1 MSRENSMSKDDWKS
15 TACIMCSN
23 TCGIQVRVE
32 DDRIVEVRPD
42 RKNPFS
48 RGYVCNK
55 SQAVG
60 SYEHHNQRVRSPLR
74 RVADGSFEEIGWDA
88 ATDEIGKKL
97 RKIIDEHGGRS
108 VALIG
113 GGGQANHLDVP
124 YAIAFLR
131 ALGSRY
137 LYNALGQEFTQMY
150 WINGQMFGSEGF
162 HFHPDEH
169 RCDVFLVIGSNPWL
183 SHGMQRARLT
193 ITEIARDPNR
203 KLIVVDPRRHE
214 TAQKADMYLR
224 IKPGTDIYFLLALIN
239 VIVKEGLCDEDY
251 IARHTTGWDE
261 VKWVADLVTP
271 ERAAPLCDLEADQ
284 IRDVARTFAKAKRA
298 TTKTDLGILHNIRM
312 MENVYLERILL
323 AITGNI
329 GVPGGFVLPE
339 VFVSSGLLETTG
351 DKWETRVAG
360 IPQIRG
366 VFPPNALPEEVLT
379 PGDDRIRAVFVE
391 GCNPLRSYADSKKF
405 EEAFNALDLLVVIEP
420 AMTEAARL
428 AHYVLPAKTGYEKYE
443 ASLFP
448 KGFPGIYFHLRRP
461 VCRGPELAKQECE
474 IFQMILEKTGVDV
487 SALSPFSLAKQW
499 QQASDQPAVLS
510 LIRGLC
516 MLFAVAH
523 RDDLKK
529 NGIIT
534 GEGDAASELFQ
545 AILDHPEGIHLCDTM
560 DENNLDV
567 LKTDD
572 GKIHLAVPMI
582 LEMLKEHAIPDEVGI
597 TDDGEFPF
605 VLQTGERTNYT
616 ANTIQRDNSWRALK
630 LPTNYVRM
638 STQDA
643 ECLQVSDGETVKVVT
658 DRSTVSIPAKVSDD
672 IYPGNLSIPHGFG
685 MLHTNE
691 ETGELEQIGV
701 NVNELIA
708 AEHRE
713 PFTGIP
719 LHKHIRCRI
728 EK

>member
-1 MSRENSMSKDDWKS
+1 MSAPDWKS
-15 TACIMCSN
+15 TSCIMCGNS
-23 TCGIQVRVE
+23 CGIQVRVE
-32 DDRIVEVRPD
+32 GDRIVEVRPD
-42 RKNPFS
+42 KKNPFS

-55 SQAVG
+55 AQAVG
-60 SYEHHNQRVRSPLR
+60 SYQHHNQRVLSPLR
-74 RVADGSFEEIGWDA
+74 RRADGSFEEIDWDT
-88 ATDEIGKKL
+88 ATDEIGGKL
-97 RKIIDEHGGRS
+97 RRIIDTHGGRS
-108 VALIG
+108 VAFAG

-124 YAIAFLR
+124 YAIAFLK

-137 LYNALGQEFTQMY
+137 FYNSLGQEYTQKY
-150 WINGQMFGSEGF
+150 WINGQMLGSEGLD
-162 HFHPDEH
+162 FHPDEH

-183 SHGMQRARLT
+183 SHGMQRARLS

-203 KLIVVDPRRHE
+203 KLIVVDPRCHE

-224 IKPGTDIYFLLALIN
+224 IKPGTDIYFFLALIN
-239 VIVKEGLCDEDY
+239 VIVEEGLCDEDY

-261 VKWVADLVTP
+261 VKWVAELVTP
-271 ERAAPLCDLEADQ
+271 ERAAPLCDLEAEQ

-298 TTKTDLGILHNIRM
+298 ATRIDLGIYHNVYM

-323 AITGNI
+323 AITGNL
-329 GVPGGFVLPE
+329 GVPGGAVFPE
-339 VFVSSGLLETTG
+339 AFVSGGLLESSG
-351 DKWETRVAG
+351 EKWETRVAG

-366 VFPPNALPEEVLT
+366 MFPPNALPEEILA
-379 PGDDRIRAVFVE
+379 PGEDRIRAVFVE
-391 GCNPLRSYADSKKF
+391 GANPLRSWADTKSF
-405 EEAFNALDLLVVIEP
+405 EEAFKALELLVVIEP
-420 AMTEAARL
+420 AMSEAARL
-428 AHYVLPAKTGYEKYE
+428 AHYVLPAKVGYEKFE

-448 KGFPGIYFHLRRP
+448 KGFPGIYFHLRHP
-461 VCRGPELAKQECE
+461 VCEGPELAKQECE

-487 SALSPFSLAKQW
+487 STISPFSLAKQT

-516 MLFAVAH
+516 MLFAMTH
-523 RDDLKK
+523 RDALKE

-534 GEGDAASELFQ
+534 GEGDAASELFE
-545 AILDHPEGIHLCDTM
+545 AILAHPEGVHLCDTN
-560 DENNLDV
+560 DENNLDC

-572 GKIHLAVPMI
+572 KKIHLAVPMI
-582 LEMLKEHAIPDEVGI
+582 LEMLKAQAIPDEVDI
-597 TDDGEFPF
+597 TDDGDFPF

-638 STQDA
+638 CAQDA
-643 ECLQVSDGETVKVVT
+643 EALQVSDGETVRVVT
-658 DRSTVSIPAKVSDD
+658 DTSTVSIPVKVGD
-672 IYPGNLSIPHGFG
+672 IYPGNLAIPHGFG

-691 ETGELEQIGV
+691 ETGKLEQIGV

-713 PFTGIP
+713 PFTGVP

>member
-1 MSRENSMSKDDWKS
+1 MSAHDWKS
-15 TACIMCSN
+15 TSCIMCGNS
-23 TCGIQVRVE
+23 CGIQVRVE
-32 DDRIVEVRPD
+32 GDRIVEVRPD
-42 RKNPFS
+42 KKNPFS

-60 SYEHHNQRVRSPLR
+60 SYQHHNQRVLSPLR
-74 RVADGSFEEIGWDA
+74 RRADGSFEEIDWDT
-88 ATDEIGKKL
+88 ATDEIGGKL
-97 RKIIDEHGGRS
+97 RRIIDEHGGRA
-108 VALIG
+108 VAFVG

-124 YAIAFLR
+124 YAIAFLK

-137 LYNALGQEFTQMY
+137 FYNSLAQEYTQKY
-150 WINGQMFGSEGF
+150 WINGQMLGSEGLD
-162 HFHPDEH
+162 FHPDEH
-169 RCDVFLVIGSNPWL
+169 RCDVLLVIGSNPWL
-183 SHGMQRARLT
+183 SHGMQRARLA
-193 ITEIARDPNR
+193 ITEITRDPNR

-224 IKPGTDIYFLLALIN
+224 IKPGTDIYFFLALIN

-271 ERAAPLCDLEADQ
+271 ERAAPLCDLEAEQ

-298 TTKTDLGILHNIRM
+298 ATRIDLGIYHNIYM

-329 GVPGGFVLPE
+329 GVPGGVVFPE
-339 VFVSSGLLETTG
+339 AFVSGGLLETSG
-351 DKWETRVAG
+351 EKWETRVAG

-366 VFPPNALPEEVLT
+366 MFPPNALPEEILA
-379 PGDDRIRAVFVE
+379 PGEDRIRAAIVE
-391 GCNPLRSYADSKKF
+391 GSNPLRSWADTKSF
-405 EEAFNALDLLVVIEP
+405 EEAFKALELLVVIEP
-420 AMTEAARL
+420 AMSEAARL
-428 AHYVLPAKTGYEKYE
+428 AHYVLPAKVGYEKFE

-448 KGFPGIYFHLRRP
+448 KGFPGIYFHLRHP
-461 VCRGPELAKQECE
+461 VCKGPELAKQECE

-487 SALSPFSLAKQW
+487 SAISPFSLAKQT

-516 MLFAVAH
+516 MLFALTH
-523 RDDLKK
+523 RDALKEK
-529 NGIIT
+529 GVIT

-545 AILDHPEGIHLCDTM
+545 AILDHPEGVHLCDTN
-560 DENNLDV
+560 DESNLDC

-572 GKIHLAVPMI
+572 KKIHLAVPKI
-582 LEMLKEHAIPDEVGI
+582 LEMLREHAIPDGVDI
-597 TDDGEFPF
+597 TDDGDFPF

-638 STQDA
+638 CAQDA
-643 ECLQVSDGETVKVVT
+643 EALQVSDGETVRVVT
-658 DRSTVSIPAKVSDD
+658 DTSTVSIPVKVGD

-691 ETGELEQIGV
+691 ETGKLEQIGV

>member
-1 MSRENSMSKDDWKS
+1 MSNHDWKS
-15 TACIMCSN
+15 TACIMCGNS
-23 TCGIQVRVE
+23 CGLQVKVE

-42 RKNPFS
+42 KKNPFS

-60 SYEHHNQRVRSPLR
+60 SYQHHNQRVLSPLR
-74 RVADGSFEEIGWDA
+74 RAADGSFEAIDWDA
-88 ATDEIGKKL
+88 ATGEIGSKL
-97 RKIIDEHGGRS
+97 RRIIDEHGGRS

-137 LYNALGQEFTQMY
+137 LYNALGQEYTQKY
-150 WINGQMFGSEGF
+150 WINGQMFGSEGLDF
-162 HFHPDEH
+162 HVDEH
-169 RCDVFLVIGSNPWL
+169 RCDVMLVIGSNPWL

-193 ITEIARDPNR
+193 LTEIARDPNR

-214 TAQKADMYLR
+214 TARKADVYLR
-224 IKPGTDIYFLLALIN
+224 IKPGTDIYFFLALIN
-239 VIVKEGLCDEDY
+239 VIVKEGLCDEAY
-251 IARHTTGWDE
+251 VARHTTGWDE

-271 ERAAPLCDLEADQ
+271 ERAAPLCDLEAEQ

-298 TTKTDLGILHNIRM
+298 ATRIDLGIYHNIYM

-323 AITGNI
+323 AITGNL
-329 GVPGGFVLPE
+329 GVPGGVVFPE
-339 VFVSSGLLETTG
+339 GFVSGGLLEG
-351 DKWETRVAG
+351 GGERWETRVAG
-360 IPQIRG
+360 IQQIRG
-366 VFPPNALPEEVLT
+366 MFPPNALPEEILT
-379 PGDDRIRAVFVE
+379 PGEDRIRAVFVE
-391 GCNPLRSYADSKKF
+391 GCNPLRSYADSKRF
-405 EEAFNALDLLVVIEP
+405 EEAFKALDLLVVIDP

-428 AHYVLPAKTGYEKYE
+428 AHYVLPAKTGYEKFE

-448 KGFPGIYFHLRRP
+448 KGFPQIYFHLRHP
-461 VCRGPELAKQECE
+461 VCKGPELAKQECE
-474 IFQMILEKTGVDV
+474 ILQMILEKAGIDL
-487 SALSPFSLAKQW
+487 SAVSPFALAKQAP
-499 QQASDQPAVLS
+499 QGSDQPAVLS

-516 MLFAVAH
+516 MLFAMRHGDA
-523 RDDLKK
+523 LKE

-534 GEGDAASELFQ
+534 GQGDAASELFQ
-545 AILDHPEGIHLCDTM
+545 AILDHPEGVHLCDTM
-560 DENNLDV
+560 DESNLDG

-582 LEMLKEHAIPDEVGI
+582 LEMLREHAIPDEVDI
-597 TDDGEFPF
+597 TDDEDFPF

-658 DRSTVSIPAKVSDD
+658 DTSTVSIPAKVSDD

-691 ETGELEQIGV
+691 ETGKLEQIGV

-719 LHKHIRCRI
+719 LHKHIRCRV
-728 EK
+728 EKHEAA

>member
-1 MSRENSMSKDDWKS
+1 MSNHDWKS
-15 TACIMCSN
+15 TACIMCGNS
-23 TCGIQVRVE
+23 CGLQVKVE

-42 RKNPFS
+42 KKNPFS

-60 SYEHHNQRVRSPLR
+60 SYQHHNQRVLSPLR
-74 RVADGSFEEIGWDA
+74 RAADGSFEAIDWDA
-88 ATDEIGKKL
+88 ATGEIGSKL
-97 RKIIDEHGGRS
+97 RRIIDEHGGRS

-137 LYNALGQEFTQMY
+137 LYNALGQEYTQKY
-150 WINGQMFGSEGF
+150 WINGQMFGSEGLDF
-162 HFHPDEH
+162 HVDEH
-169 RCDVFLVIGSNPWL
+169 RCDVMLVIGSNPWL

-193 ITEIARDPNR
+193 LTEIARDPNR

-214 TAQKADMYLR
+214 TARKADVYLR
-224 IKPGTDIYFLLALIN
+224 IKPGTDIYFFLALIN
-239 VIVKEGLCDEDY
+239 VIVKEGLCDEAY
-251 IARHTTGWDE
+251 VARHTTGWDE

-271 ERAAPLCDLEADQ
+271 ERAAPLCDLEAEQ

-298 TTKTDLGILHNIRM
+298 ATRIDLGIYHNIYM

-323 AITGNI
+323 AITGNL
-329 GVPGGFVLPE
+329 GVPGGAVFPE
-339 VFVSSGLLETTG
+339 GFVSGGLLEG
-351 DKWETRVAG
+351 GGERWETRVAG
-360 IPQIRG
+360 IQQIRG
-366 VFPPNALPEEVLT
+366 MFPPNALPEEILT
-379 PGDDRIRAVFVE
+379 PGEDRIRAVFVE

-405 EEAFNALDLLVVIEP
+405 EEAFKALDLLVVIDP

-428 AHYVLPAKTGYEKYE
+428 AHYVLPAKTGYEKFE

-448 KGFPGIYFHLRRP
+448 KGFPQIYFHLRHP
-461 VCRGPELAKQECE
+461 VCKGPELAKQECE
-474 IFQMILEKTGVDV
+474 ILQMILEKTGVDV
-487 SALSPFSLAKQW
+487 SAVSPFALAKQ
-499 QQASDQPAVLS
+499 APPGSDQPVVLS

-516 MLFAVAH
+516 MLFAMNH
-523 RDDLKK
+523 RDALKE
-529 NGIIT
+529 NGVIT

-545 AILDHPEGIHLCDTM
+545 AILDHPEGVHLCDTL
-560 DENNLDV
+560 DENNLDG

-582 LEMLKEHAIPDEVGI
+582 LEMLKEHPIPDEVDI
-597 TDDGEFPF
+597 TDDEDFPF

-643 ECLQVSDGETVKVVT
+643 ERLQVSDGETVKVAT
-658 DRSTVSIPAKVSDD
+658 DTSTVSIPVKVSDD

-691 ETGELEQIGV
+691 ETGKLEQIGV